1 MNRNKQDIPL
11 KFLELER
18 KGISIKLYHG
28 DCISGIENHLLE
40 KTIDVVVTSPP
51 YNIGVRYN
59 RYKDTL
65 PRNDYLRFLSYVGGG
80 IKKVLSDDGSFFIN
94 IGSKPSDPWIPLD
107 AANVLRKYFTLQNVI
122 VWIKSIA
129 IPKSDVGKYP
139 SVISDIA
146 VGHFKPLVSDRYLN
160 DCSEFIFHFT
170 KNGNVK
176 LDKLSIGVPYQDKT
190 NIGRWKRATR
200 DLRDRGNTWFIPYE
214 TIWDK
219 AQRPHPS
226 SFPSK
231 LPEMCIKLHGVSRCR
246 VVLDPFIGIGSTAL
260 ASIRSGVSC
269 IGFDIDKSYLEICK
283 QRLLSYQYS

>member
-1 MNRNKQDIPL
+1 M
-11 KFLELER
+11 
-18 KGISIKLYHG
+18 
-28 DCISGIENHLLE
+28 E

-65 PRNDYLRFLSYVGGG
+65 PRNDYLRFLSDVGGA

-94 IGSKPSDPWIPLD
+94 IGSRPSDPWIPLD

-139 SVISDIA
+139 SIISNIA

-176 LDKLSIGVPYQDKT
+176 LDKLSIGVPYQEVADEVWHSRQVGRIEQDGSYVLELPFSREPELVMDLLRHGAGLEVGSKPELQAVLALT
-190 NIGRWKRATR
+190 ERTDHLIICNGYKDEEYKIGRA
-200 DLRDRGNTWFIPYE
+200 
-214 TIWDK
+214 
-219 AQRPHPS
+219 H
-226 SFPSK
+226 
-231 LPEMCIKLHGVSRCR
+231 V
-246 VVLDPFIGIGSTAL
+246 
-260 ASIRSGVSC
+260 
-269 IGFDIDKSYLEICK
+269 
-283 QRLLSYQYS
+283 

>member
-1 MNRNKQDIPL
+1 
-11 KFLELER
+11 
-18 KGISIKLYHG
+18 
-28 DCISGIENHLLE
+28 
-40 KTIDVVVTSPP
+40 
-51 YNIGVRYN
+51 
-59 RYKDTL
+59 
-65 PRNDYLRFLSYVGGG
+65 VGGE

-107 AANVLRKYFTLQNVI
+107 AANVLRKHFTLQNVI

-129 IPKSDVGKYP
+129 IAKSDVGKYP

-190 NIGRWKRATR
+190 NIGRWKRANR

-214 TIWDK
+214 TIRDK
-219 AQRPHPS
+219 EQRPHPS
-226 SFPSK
+226 TFPSK

-269 IGFDIDKSYLEICK
+269 IGFDIDKSYLETCK
-283 QRLLSYQYS
+283 QRILSYQSS

>member
-1 MNRNKQDIPL
+1 M
-11 KFLELER
+11 
-18 KGISIKLYHG
+18 
-28 DCISGIENHLLE
+28 E

-51 YNIGVRYN
+51 YNIGIRYN

-65 PRNDYLRFLSYVGGG
+65 PRSDYLGFLSDVGGA

-107 AANVLRKYFTLQNVI
+107 AANVLRKHFTLQNVI

-129 IPKSDVGKYP
+129 IAKSDVGKYP

-160 DCSEFIFHFT
+160 DCSEFIFHLT

-190 NIGRWKRATR
+190 NIGRWKRANR

-214 TIWDK
+214 TIRDK
-219 AQRPHPS
+219 EQRPHPS
-226 SFPSK
+226 TFPSK

-269 IGFDIDKSYLEICK
+269 IGFDIDKSYLETCK
-283 QRLLSYQYS
+283 QRILSYQSS

>member
-1 MNRNKQDIPL
+1 M
-11 KFLELER
+11 
-18 KGISIKLYHG
+18 
-28 DCISGIENHLLE
+28 E

-65 PRNDYLRFLSYVGGG
+65 PRNDYLRFLSDVGGA

-146 VGHFKPLVSDRYLN
+146 VGHFKPLVSDKYLN

-219 AQRPHPS
+219 EQRPHPS
-226 SFPSK
+226 TFPSK

-246 VVLDPFIGIGSTAL
+246 VVLDPFVGIGSTAI
-260 ASIRSGVSC
+260 ASLRSGVSC
-269 IGFDIDKSYLEICK
+269 IGFDIDKTYLETSK
-283 QRLLSYQYS
+283 QRILSYQSS

>member
-1 MNRNKQDIPL
+1 M
-11 KFLELER
+11 
-18 KGISIKLYHG
+18 
-28 DCISGIENHLLE
+28 E

-51 YNIGVRYN
+51 YNIGIRYN

-65 PRNDYLRFLSYVGGG
+65 PRNDYLRFLSDVGGA

-107 AANVLRKYFTLQNVI
+107 AANVLRKHFTLQNVI

-129 IPKSDVGKYP
+129 IAKSDVGKYP

-190 NIGRWKRATR
+190 NIGRWKRANS
-200 DLRDRGNTWFIPYE
+200 DLRERGNTWFIPYE
-214 TIWDK
+214 TIRDK
-219 AQRPHPS
+219 EQRPHPS
-226 SFPSK
+226 TFPSK

-246 VVLDPFIGIGSTAL
+246 AVLDPFIGIGSTAL

-269 IGFDIDKSYLEICK
+269 IGFDIDKSYLETCK
-283 QRLLSYQYS
+283 QRILSYQSS

>member
-1 MNRNKQDIPL
+1 M
-11 KFLELER
+11 KFVEIKR
-18 KGISIKLYHG
+18 KEISIKLFHG
-28 DCISGIENHLLE
+28 DCISGIENNLLE

-51 YNIGVRYN
+51 YNIGVKYN

-65 PRNDYLRFLSYVGGG
+65 PRNDYLKFLANVGGA

-107 AANVLRKYFTLQNVI
+107 AANVLREHFTLQNVI
-122 VWIKSIA
+122 IWVKSIA
-129 IPKSDVGKYP
+129 ISKSDVGKYP
-139 SVISDIA
+139 AIVSDIA
-146 VGHFKPLVSDRYLN
+146 VGHFKPLISNRYLN

-170 KNGNVK
+170 KRGNVK

-190 NIGRWKRATR
+190 NIGRWKTATGDR
-200 DLRDRGNTWFIPYE
+200 RDRGNTWFIPYE

-219 AQRPHPS
+219 KQRPHPS
-226 SFPSK
+226 TFPSK
-231 LPEMCIKLHGVSRCR
+231 LPEMCIKLHGVNKCK
-246 VVLDPFIGIGSTAL
+246 VVMDPFIGIGSTAL

-283 QRLLSYQYS
+283 ERILSSWANH

>member
-1 MNRNKQDIPL
+1 V
-11 KFLELER
+11 KFVEIKR
-18 KGISIKLYHG
+18 KEISIKLFHG
-28 DCISGIENHLLE
+28 DCIRGIENNLLE

-59 RYKDTL
+59 HYKDTL
-65 PRNDYLRFLSYVGGG
+65 PRNDYLKFLANVGGA

-94 IGSKPSDPWIPLD
+94 IGGKPSDPWIPLD
-107 AANVLRKYFTLQNVI
+107 AANVLREHFTLQNVI
-122 VWIKSIA
+122 IWVKSIA
-129 IPKSDVGKYP
+129 IPRSDVGKYP
-139 SVISDIA
+139 AIVSDIA
-146 VGHFKPLVSDRYLN
+146 VGHFKPLISNRYLN

-170 KNGNVK
+170 KSGNVK

-190 NIGRWKRATR
+190 NIGRWKTATGDR
-200 DLRDRGNTWFIPYE
+200 RDRGNTWFIPYE

-219 AQRPHPS
+219 KQRPHPS
-226 SFPSK
+226 TFPSK
-231 LPEMCIKLHGVSRCR
+231 LPEMCIKLHGVNKCK

-283 QRLLSYQYS
+283 ERILSSWANH